1 MISITERVLEI
12 DKDRNVLGDVSTGS
26 TPGQVGQLQNL
37 EINQERKERG
47 K

>member
-1 MISITERVLEI
+1 MISVTERVLEI
-12 DKDRNVLGDVSTGS
+12 DKDRNVLGNVSTGS
-26 TPGQVGQLQNL
+26 IPGQVGDLQNL